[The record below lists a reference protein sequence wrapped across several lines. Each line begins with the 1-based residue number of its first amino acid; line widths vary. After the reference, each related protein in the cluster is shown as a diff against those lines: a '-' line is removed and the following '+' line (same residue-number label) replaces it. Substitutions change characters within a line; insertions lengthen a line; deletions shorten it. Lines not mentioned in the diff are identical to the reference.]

1 MILKIARQKKR
12 TAAASALYQQ
22 LANEEQQQFP
32 MRSKWHPKAN
42 EQFPGGHMGLMD
54 AWKKAEQQGRK
65 AVRWGAEQAMVSLD
79 DAERAIRRR
88 MRIYPQ
94 QVAVTT
100 KSNSVPAS
108 VAPAASPAAAAAA
121 PAPAPSADIPAE
133 DSEIEGRKIA

>member
-1 MILKIARQKKR
+1 MI
-12 TAAASALYQQ
+12 
-22 LANEEQQQFP
+22 
-32 MRSKWHPKAN
+32 
-42 EQFPGGHMGLMD
+42 D

-65 AVRWGAEQAMVSLD
+65 AARWGAEHAMVSLD

-94 QVAVTT
+94 QVAVT
-100 KSNSVPAS
+100 KSNSTPAS
-108 VAPAASPAAAAAA
+108 APAAGAAAAAAA